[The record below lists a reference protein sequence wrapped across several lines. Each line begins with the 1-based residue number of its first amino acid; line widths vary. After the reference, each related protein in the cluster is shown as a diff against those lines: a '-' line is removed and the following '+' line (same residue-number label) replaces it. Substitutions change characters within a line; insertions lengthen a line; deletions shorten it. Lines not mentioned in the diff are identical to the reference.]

1 MTPWLR
7 LPIRLVAFLWASP
20 NTCLG
25 IALGLVLGGK
35 FSVVDGVIEIHGNGV
50 TGLLR
55 RMWIPAAA
63 MTLGHA
69 VLGQSAE
76 CLRRTRAHERVHVR
90 QYERWGP
97 LFIPAYL
104 IASAV
109 LFAVG
114 KDGYYANPFEVEA
127 YREDRS
133 A

>member
-1 MTPWLR
+1 MR
-7 LPIRLVAFLWASP
+7 LLIRVVAYLWASP

-35 FSVVDGVIEIHGNGV
+35 FQLVAGVFEIHGPRISQILQRLWV
-50 TGLLR
+50 
-55 RMWIPAAA
+55 PAAA
-63 MTLGHA
+63 ITVGHT
-69 VLGQSAE
+69 VLGQSAV
-76 CLRRTRAHERVHVR
+76 CLHLTRAHERVHVR

-114 KDGYYANPFEVEA
+114 KDGYRANPFEIEA
-127 YREDRS
+127 FQEADIR
-133 A
+133 